1 MIDLSHFPLSFNVA
15 VIGASGG
22 VGKALAEH
30 LDAHSQVNKL
40 YCFSRSSDEHIYL
53 DLSYEGSIQ
62 QAANFVDVP
71 LHLVIVATGVLH
83 SAEFM
88 PEKSLRD
95 LDAET
100 MRKVFEV
107 NTIGPALV
115 AKYFIPLMAREGK
128 GVFSAL
134 SARVGSV
141 SDNRLGGWYSYRASK
156 TALNMII
163 KNISIEAARKYKE
176 LAVIGLHPGTVD
188 TGLSEPFQSNVSE
201 GKLFSPESSARYL
214 LDVVNL
220 VQASD
225 SGKVFAWDGQE
236 IEA

>member
-1 MIDLSHFPLSFNVA
+1 
-15 VIGASGG
+15 
-22 VGKALAEH
+22 
-30 LDAHSQVNKL
+30 
-40 YCFSRSSDEHIYL
+40 
-53 DLSYEGSIQ
+53 
-62 QAANFVDVP
+62 
-71 LHLVIVATGVLH
+71 
-83 SAEFM
+83 
-88 PEKSLRD
+88 
-95 LDAET
+95 
-100 MRKVFEV
+100 
-107 NTIGPALV
+107 
-115 AKYFIPLMAREGK
+115 
-128 GVFSAL
+128 
-134 SARVGSV
+134 
-141 SDNRLGGWYSYRASK
+141 
-156 TALNMII
+156 MII

>member
-1 MIDLSHFPLSFNVA
+1 
-15 VIGASGG
+15 
-22 VGKALAEH
+22 
-30 LDAHSQVNKL
+30 
-40 YCFSRSSDEHIYL
+40 
-53 DLSYEGSIQ
+53 
-62 QAANFVDVP
+62 
-71 LHLVIVATGVLH
+71 
-83 SAEFM
+83 M

-141 SDNRLGGWYSYRASK
+141 SDNRLGGWHSYRASK

-176 LAVIGLHPGTVD
+176 LSVIGLHPGTVD

-214 LDVVNL
+214 LDVVNG

-236 IEA
+236 IEP